1 MLVSLPFVKQLWFKV
16 LRKQEGMWS
25 YGQRFLMGQVSDNF
39 QDLQVFH
46 LE

>member
-1 MLVSLPFVKQLWFKV
+1 MIRRTDPVISWFKV
-16 LRKQEGMWS
+16 LRKQEGMWF